1 MCRPCSHWLIG
12 SSIHL
17 FIQQTLC
24 IINHMPCKEDL
35 QYALILTL
43 SNYKDFSFLPFRADE
58 RSDKLDFDYF
68 PESLGRKIQEYW
80 LSFIVRNQNLSAVS
94 LQSQILCKKKK
105 YFNWII
111 FYISR
116 YLYSISLSSIIIFNI
131 ICMCQV
137 NCSGNLFGSLKIN
150 LSL

>member
-1 MCRPCSHWLIG
+1 MCRPCSHLLIG
-12 SSIHL
+12 SPIHL

-24 IINHMPCKEDL
+24 IINHMPCKEGL
-35 QYALILTL
+35 QYVLILTL
-43 SNYKDFSFLPFRADE
+43 SIYKDFSFLPFRTEE

-68 PESLGRKIQEYW
+68 PESLGRKIQEDW
-80 LSFIVRNQNLSAVS
+80 LSFIVRNQNLSTIS
-94 LQSQILCKKKK
+94 LQSQISYKMKK

-116 YLYSISLSSIIIFNI
+116 QLYSISLSSIIVFNI

-137 NCSGNLFGSLKIN
+137 NCSGHLFGSLKIN
-150 LSL
+150 LNL

>member
-1 MCRPCSHWLIG
+1 MCRPCSHLLIG
-12 SSIHL
+12 SPIHL

-35 QYALILTL
+35 QYVLILTL
-43 SNYKDFSFLPFRADE
+43 QLQRFFISSIQDRREIRQIGFWFIFQKVL
-58 RSDKLDFDYF
+58 K
-68 PESLGRKIQEYW
+68 KIQEDW
-80 LSFIVRNQNLSAVS
+80 LSSFIVRNQNLDKLV
-94 LQSQILCKKKK
+94 CKVKFWYKWKK

-116 YLYSISLSSIIIFNI
+116 QLYSISISSIIVFNI

-137 NCSGNLFGSLKIN
+137 NCSGHLFGSLKIN
-150 LSL
+150 LNL

>member
-1 MCRPCSHWLIG
+1 MCRPCSHLLIG
-12 SSIHL
+12 SPIHL

-43 SNYKDFSFLPFRADE
+43 SNYKDFSFLPFRTEE

-68 PESLGRKIQEYW
+68 PESLRRKIQEDW
-80 LSFIVRNQNLSAVS
+80 LSFIVRNQNLSTIS
-94 LQSQILCKKKK
+94 LQSQISYKMKK

-116 YLYSISLSSIIIFNI
+116 QLYSISLSSIIVFNI

-137 NCSGNLFGSLKIN
+137 NCSGHWFGSLKIN
-150 LSL
+150 LNL

>member
-1 MCRPCSHWLIG
+1 MCRPCSHLLIG
-12 SSIHL
+12 SPIHL

-43 SNYKDFSFLPFRADE
+43 SNYKDFSFLPFRTEE

-68 PESLGRKIQEYW
+68 PESLGRKIQEDW
-80 LSFIVRNQNLSAVS
+80 LSFIVRNQNLSTIS
-94 LQSQILCKKKK
+94 LQSQISYKMKK

-116 YLYSISLSSIIIFNI
+116 QLYSISLSSIIVFNI

-137 NCSGNLFGSLKIN
+137 NCSGHLFGSLKIN
-150 LSL
+150 LNL

>member
-1 MCRPCSHWLIG
+1 MCRPCSHLLIG
-12 SSIHL
+12 SPIHL

-35 QYALILTL
+35 QYVLILTL
-43 SNYKDFSFLPFRADE
+43 SNYKDFSFLPFRTEE

-68 PESLGRKIQEYW
+68 PESLGRKIQEDW
-80 LSFIVRNQNLSAVS
+80 LSFIVRNQNLSAIS
-94 LQSQILCKKKK
+94 LQSQIWYKMKK

-116 YLYSISLSSIIIFNI
+116 QLYSISLSSIIVFNI

-137 NCSGNLFGSLKIN
+137 NCSGRLFGSLKISLN
-150 LSL
+150 L

>member
-1 MCRPCSHWLIG
+1 MCRPCSHLLIG
-12 SSIHL
+12 SPIHL

-35 QYALILTL
+35 QYVLILTL
-43 SNYKDFSFLPFRADE
+43 SNYKDFSFLPFRTEE

-68 PESLGRKIQEYW
+68 PESLGRKIQEDW
-80 LSFIVRNQNLSAVS
+80 LSFIVRNQNLSAIS
-94 LQSQILCKKKK
+94 LQSQIWYKMKK

-116 YLYSISLSSIIIFNI
+116 QLYSISLSSIIVSNI

-137 NCSGNLFGSLKIN
+137 NCSGHLFGSLKISLN
-150 LSL
+150 L